1 MKNKII
7 VPTDLTEVSDHAI
20 RQGIAI
26 AKKARTDL
34 VLLYVLEGRS
44 LSIEETDKIL
54 KADAANIMKETGVN
68 CEIAIKKGAFYDV
81 VSSEACEGGYDL
93 MVIGT
98 HGIRGIRQILF
109 GADILKLAMKIP
121 MPVLVVQ
128 KDSPLIEEFHRI
140 VLPVSSHELFQP
152 VIDAVLFFASV
163 FGSEIHF
170 YSIHKAGFNW
180 PEQLM
185 KNIEEATRQFEAKKI
200 KMIRIKEDANLYEFG
215 YARQT
220 LKYAG
225 NAKTDLLCV
234 MSIPSKEYYYFAQSD
249 KETLLTNEF
258 HIPVL
263 FAGGN
268 C

>member
-7 VPTDLTEVSDHAI
+7 IPTDLTEVSNQAI

-26 AKKARTDL
+26 AKKAGMDIL
-34 VLLYVLEGRS
+34 LLYILEDNTIS
-44 LSIEETDKIL
+44 VEESGKIL
-54 KADAANIMKETGVN
+54 KSDAANIMKESGIN
-68 CEIAIKKGAFYDV
+68 CEAVVKKGSFFDV
-81 VSSEACEGGYDL
+81 VTNESCEGSYDL

-98 HGIRGIRQILF
+98 HRIKGIRQILF

-128 KDSPLIEEFHRI
+128 KDSLVIGEFHKL

-152 VIDAVLFFASV
+152 ILDAVIFFASI
-163 FGSEIHF
+163 FGSEVHF
-170 YSIHKAGFNW
+170 YSIHKAGFTW
-180 PEQLM
+180 PDQLL

-200 KMIRIKEDANLYEFG
+200 KVLRIKEDANLYEFG

-220 LKYAG
+220 LKYAKS
-225 NAKTDLLCV
+225 AATDLLCV
-234 MSIPSKEYYYFAQSD
+234 MSVPSRDYYYFAQSD
-249 KETLLTNEF
+249 KETLLTNEYK
-258 HIPVL
+258 IPVL

>member
-20 RQGIAI
+20 KQGVAI
-26 AKKARTDL
+26 AKKSRMDI
-34 VLLYVLEGRS
+34 VLLYVLEDKSR
-44 LSIEETDKIL
+44 SIEELEKIFQP
-54 KADAANIMKETGVN
+54 DAAAITKETGVN
-68 CEIAIKKGAFYDV
+68 CGILIKKGSFYDI
-81 VSSEACEGGYDL
+81 VSEEACEGSYDL

-98 HGIRGIRQILF
+98 NRIKGIRQILF
-109 GADILKLAMKIP
+109 GADILKLAMKVP

-128 KDSPLIEEFHRI
+128 KESPLIEEFHRLI
-140 VLPVSSHELFQP
+140 LPVSSHEHFQP
-152 VIDAVLFFASV
+152 LIDAVGLFANV
-163 FGSEIHF
+163 FGSEVHF

-180 PEQLM
+180 PEHLL
-185 KNIEEATRQFEAKKI
+185 KNIEEATRQFEARNI

-225 NAKTDLLCV
+225 SAKADLLCV
-234 MSIPSKEYYYFAQSD
+234 MSLPSKDYYYFAQTD